1 MYSTGKIQKPQLK
14 QLIRKQIKNTKEI
27 ATQKLLTS
35 PQISLP
41 QTGNIYPSK
50 VFKGIQVSEHETTQN
65 KCFENV

>member
-1 MYSTGKIQKPQLK
+1 MYSTGKVQKPQLK

-41 QTGNIYPSK
+41 QNRKYISQQGFQTNTS
-50 VFKGIQVSEHETTQN
+50 V
-65 KCFENV
+65 